1 VSATTCGSI
10 NGWTVYRI
18 GRFWNACFPDL
29 SVGSDFMSRSS
40 LSSSTRR
47 VLILYMLLCIPML
60 IKCRVSQA
68 DTEDYFLNMS
78 T

>member
-1 VSATTCGSI
+1 
-10 NGWTVYRI
+10 
-18 GRFWNACFPDL
+18 
-29 SVGSDFMSRSS
+29 MSRSS

-60 IKCRVSQA
+60 IKCMVSQA
-68 DTEDYFLNMS
+68 DTEDYFLDMS